1 MSHKITV
8 GLQQKVG
15 QPNYGSLGATCYI
28 ELTLSADEAGQA
40 TVLTDRIRQ
49 AFACCRARI
58 NEELPTPST
67 ERPAATPAPATAAQ
81 PSIPTSGNRV
91 RGASEAQVRALHAI
105 AAKHGIV
112 LASELEAQF
121 GVTTPADL
129 TIRQA
134 SQMIDALKS
143 TAASA

>member
-1 MSHKITV
+1 MTHKITV

-15 QPNYGSLGATCYI
+15 QPNYGSLGATCHL
-28 ELTLSADEAGQA
+28 ELTLTNDEARNTDA
-40 TVLTDRIRQ
+40 ITSRIRDAFTCCRDRI
-49 AFACCRARI
+49 A
-58 NEELPTPST
+58 EELGSDPPRPYSPDGSREQT
-67 ERPAATPAPATAAQ
+67 ETRPPQNGRIRP
-81 PSIPTSGNRV
+81 
-91 RGASEAQVRALHAI
+91 ASEAQIRALHAI

-121 GVTTPADL
+121 GVTTPAEL